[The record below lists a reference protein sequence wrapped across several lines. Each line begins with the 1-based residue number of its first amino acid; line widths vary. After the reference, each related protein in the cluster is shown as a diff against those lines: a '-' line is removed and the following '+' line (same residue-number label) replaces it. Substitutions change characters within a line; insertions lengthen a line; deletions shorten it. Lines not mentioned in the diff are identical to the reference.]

1 MKNLAFTLTNT
12 PKISRFMRVKCVKE
26 EGWNKNNQNFNVASN
41 IIYLAKIIIDLK
53 NQNKI
58 A

>member
-1 MKNLAFTLTNT
+1 
-12 PKISRFMRVKCVKE
+12 MRVKCVKE
-26 EGWNKNNQNFNVASN
+26 EGWNKSNQNFNVASN